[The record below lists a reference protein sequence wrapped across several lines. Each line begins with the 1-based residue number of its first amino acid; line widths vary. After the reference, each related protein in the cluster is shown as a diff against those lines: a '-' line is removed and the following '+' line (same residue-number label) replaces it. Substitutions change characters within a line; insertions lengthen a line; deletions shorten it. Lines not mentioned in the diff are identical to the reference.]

1 MLTFIFQVNI
11 VFAAESKVDIKI
23 NVDIKKNNNIEILV
37 DLKNMTNL
45 YAASVDFK
53 YDNNL
58 LTVESIEPSKFILDN
73 KDDIMEFGQ

>member
-11 VFAAESKVDIKI
+11 VFVAESKVDIKI

>member
-23 NVDIKKNNNIEILV
+23 NVDITTNNNIEILV